1 MEASAKV
8 GSIFVYPIKS
18 CKGISVAQAPLTPTG
33 FRWDRQW
40 IVVNHKGRAYTQR
53 NESKL
58 ALVQVELPNEAFSEG
73 WEPTM
78 SSYMAIRAPGMDV
91 LKISLSRPRDVTD
104 GVSVWEWS
112 GSALDEG
119 AEAANWFTNY
129 LGKASRLVRF
139 DAASQTR
146 PVDPAYARG
155 HKVMFSDQYPFMLL
169 SQESL
174 DALNKLLKEPVPINR
189 FRPNI
194 LVEGCEPFS
203 EDLWTEVRIS
213 KFTFQGV
220 KLCSRCKIPTINQDT
235 GIAGSEPNDTLMKF
249 RSDKV
254 LLPNRKDQGKIY
266 FGQNLVCKDNLTE
279 GKGNIVKVGDPVF
292 VLRKISSTAEAAA

>member
-1 MEASAKV
+1 MEGSAKV
-8 GSIFVYPIKS
+8 GSIFIYPIKS
-18 CKGISVAQAPLTPTG
+18 CRGISVSQAPLTPTG

-40 IVVNHKGRAYTQR
+40 ILVNHKGRAFTQR

-73 WEPTM
+73 WEPTK

-129 LGKASRLVRF
+129 IGKTSRLVRF

-235 GIAGSEPNDTLMKF
+235 GIAGSEPNETLMKF
-249 RSDKV
+249 RSDEV
-254 LLPNRKDQGKIY
+254 LLPNRKKQGKVY

-279 GKGNIVKVGDPVF
+279 GKGNIVNVGDPVF
-292 VLRKISSTAEAAA
+292 VLRKISSAAEAAA